1 MVPTQDNAYWIIE
14 LQGHLGFVPL
24 MHDQLL
30 LGIIMCLGVRVK
42 VKDAHLYY
50 LEMILD
56 FLIS

>member
-1 MVPTQDNAYWIIE
+1 MVPTQDNEYWIIE

-24 MHDQLL
+24 MHEQLL